1 MADLDTSPKRLALVA
16 AAALVIFLCAWMVYS
31 TSRAYT
37 PDTMV
42 PAAGSVVSAGST
54 TQAVVS
60 LTGAPPRVPAAA
72 APPKGKLGR

>member
-16 AAALVIFLCAWMVYS
+16 AAALVILLCGWMVYS

-42 PAAGSVVSAGST
+42 PTVGSVASAGPAAK
-54 TQAVVS
+54 AVVS
-60 LTGAPPRVPAAA
+60 VTGAPPRVPAAA
-72 APPKGKLGR
+72 VPPKGKLGR